1 MADAM
6 TDTQIHVFVTLVREM
21 RVWQQVHATTGSP
34 EARQRALEWEVRV
47 DNALDGLRGHELP
60 TGEAP

>member
-1 MADAM
+1 M
-6 TDTQIHVFVTLVREM
+6 TETQRHVFVTLVREM

-47 DNALDGLRGHELP
+47 DQALEGLQRDGPP
-60 TGEAP
+60 TGDAP